1 MSKIERLRA
10 ALRGGA
16 VDHPPV
22 TVWYHFG
29 LQHAPRRKTWS

>member
-1 MSKIERLRA
+1 MSKIERVRA